1 MRTAGRIPVRRHLHL
16 IAAGLTALPMVV
28 ACGGSGDGPSSPTNL
43 SVANGADTASH
54 VVVAPQPSGD
64 GPSSTMNLGVADG
77 AIDTASHV
85 VVEFT
90 GVELQPSGGG
100 NTVTFNFASPKQIDL
115 LTLQNGKIAE
125 LLSGA
130 TVPAGDYDW
139 IRLLLN
145 VGSNNVVSG
154 SYIEINGAQYPLIV
168 PSGEQTGLKLV
179 QGFTMTA
186 NQVANFT
193 VDFVLQQAITAP
205 PGQQVGGV
213 QAYLLRPALRLI
225 DNVQAGATSG
235 TVALST
241 LQGHS
246 PSCLDNSGNP
256 TTAHVYIFSG
266 AGATLTDIQIDST
279 TGLPPAGHVN
289 PIVTP
294 PITYSSSSQQYVYV
308 QPLLLAG
315 TYTLAVACGTDDPSS
330 ADTLAFA
337 PSGGVTATVTANQL
351 TTVNF

>member
-1 MRTAGRIPVRRHLHL
+1 MT
-16 IAAGLTALPMVV
+16 
-28 ACGGSGDGPSSPTNL
+28 L
-43 SVANGADTASH
+43 SVAGGAVDTASH
-54 VVVAPQPSGD
+54 VVAEPSPSGD
-64 GPSSTMNLGVADG
+64 GPSSTMNLGLAAG
-77 AIDTASHV
+77 AVDAASHV

-90 GVELQPSGGG
+90 GVEVQPSHGG
-100 NTVTFNFASPKQIDL
+100 NAVTFNFASPKQIDV
-115 LTLQNGKIAE
+115 LTLQNGSIAE

-145 VGSNNVVSG
+145 IGSDNVVSG
-154 SYIEINGAQYPLIV
+154 SYIEINGARYPLVV
-168 PSGEQTGLKLV
+168 PSGERTGLKLV

-186 NQVANFT
+186 NQVANFA

-205 PGQQVGGV
+205 PGQKVGGA
-213 QAYLLRPALRLI
+213 QAYLLRPALRLV
-225 DNVQAGATSG
+225 DTAQAGVISG

-241 LQGHS
+241 LQGS
-246 PSCLDNSGNP
+246 QSCLDNNGNP

-279 TGLPPAGHVN
+279 TGLPPVGHGN

-294 PITYSSSSQQYVYV
+294 PVTYSSSSQQYVYV

-315 TYTLAVACGTDDPSS
+315 TYVLAMACGTDDPSS
-330 ADTLAFA
+330 EDTLVFA
-337 PSGGVTATVTANQL
+337 PSSGMTATVTANQL
-351 TTVNF
+351 TTINF